1 MLNFIAFF
9 VYRKIK
15 TDMKKLTASVLAV
28 VLTASF
34 TVVSAQQDTLRTQEI
49 EGVVVTALGIK
60 REKRSLGYSTTEVKG
75 DQVAAAPVANVSD
88 ALAGQVAGLNIQQ
101 SGTMGGSTN
110 MVIRGIKS
118 LTSTNQPLIVIDGT
132 PINNETYSQSGISS
146 GGGGY
151 DYANGMADINPND
164 IESVNVLK
172 GAAASVLYGSR
183 GMNGVIMITTK
194 KGKRSRKIGVEFNSS
209 TTLGYAD
216 KSTLP
221 KYQKQYGGG
230 YTGSS
235 FYEVDPANGYPDING
250 DGILD
255 PNIVYTY
262 DDASFGSAFD
272 PNLLVYNW
280 DSQYPQLPG
289 YLKPTPF
296 VAGTDP
302 NSVWETAA
310 TFQNSIAFSGGN
322 DNGVFRLGFTN
333 FLQNGSLINS
343 ELKRNTL
350 DFSADYNFTDKLNVF
365 GNITYTNTN
374 GRGRVYT
381 GYESRNPMQGFRQW
395 WNMSV
400 DMNKQR
406 EAFFLTDQNMTWNLQ
421 DFESQE
427 VGYSDNYF
435 FNRIKNYQTD
445 KRDRYFGNFGAKY
458 QFTDWLSLL
467 GRFTFDTFSELQ
479 EERVEKGSS
488 DQGRFSNGGNGE
500 YYFMNHKVYEMNYDA
515 ILNIDKDFG
524 EDFNLN
530 ANLGFNYRRQG
541 RFGNW
546 AATNGGLKVP
556 GLFTITNTAEPLTED
571 NIRDFDIKK
580 SVDGIFAQASL
591 GYRNM
596 LFVDGSVRTDR
607 SSTFPVDNMRYWYYS
622 GSASLVFSE
631 LLENRD
637 IINFG
642 KLRFNYAK
650 VGNDTGA
657 FRLQNTYV
665 FIPAFNGS
673 FAATSPQTTNNPF
686 LRPEYMNEFEGGLEM
701 AFLKNRVSFDMSVY
715 KQVTYDLITDTD
727 VSSTSGFTRMYVNSG
742 NIENKGIEA
751 RLTVVPVKT
760 SDFGWEMTA
769 NWATNDTRVTRT
781 FGDNEFL
788 EFGSMWNVTTGAK
801 VGESTG
807 TIRGTNYVY
816 LNGQRV
822 VGTNGKYLISDD
834 PQEIIGDAVPDWRGG
849 LSNTFRYKNVSL
861 SFLLD
866 FKKGG
871 DVYSQ
876 DMAFGLATGLYE
888 ETAGVNELGNPVRNS
903 VANGGGVILPGV
915 KADGTP
921 NDIRTQMSNYTN
933 AYGYY
938 GGPEAMHV
946 YDGSFVK
953 LRNVTLSYRMP
964 KETFGNSFIDTMTL
978 SLIGRNLWIIHKNLP
993 YSDPEAGLTAGGNT
1007 LGFQNGAHP
1016 AFKEIGASIKVEF

>member
-1 MLNFIAFF
+1 
-9 VYRKIK
+9 
-15 TDMKKLTASVLAV
+15 MKKLTSSILAV
-28 VLTASF
+28 MLTASF
-34 TVVSAQQDTLRTQEI
+34 SVMNAQQDSVRTQEI

-75 DQVAAAPVANVSD
+75 DNVSSAPVANVSD

-118 LTSTNQPLIVIDGT
+118 LTSSNQPLVVVDGT
-132 PINNETYSQSGISS
+132 PINNSSYSQAGIDS

-164 IESVNVLK
+164 IESVNILK

-209 TTLGYAD
+209 TTLGFAD

-221 KYQKQYGGG
+221 KYQHEYGGG
-230 YTGSS
+230 YVGSS
-235 FYEVDPANGYPDING
+235 FYDVDPANGYPDING

-255 PNIVYTY
+255 ENIVYTY

-272 PNLLVYNW
+272 PNYLVYNW

-289 YLKPTPF
+289 YLQPTPW
-296 VAGTDP
+296 VAGADP
-302 NSVWETAA
+302 NVIWKTAA

-322 DNGVFRLGFTN
+322 DNGSFRLGFTN
-333 FLQNGSLINS
+333 FLQNGALDNS
-343 ELKRNTL
+343 EIKRNTL
-350 DFSADYNFTDKLNVF
+350 DFSGDYNFTDKLNVF
-365 GNITYTNTN
+365 GNITFSNTK
-374 GRGRVYT
+374 GKGRVYT

-406 EAFFLTDQNMTWNLQ
+406 EAYQLTGQNMTWNIK
-421 DFESQE
+421 DFESQD
-427 VGYSDNYF
+427 VGYTDNYY
-435 FNRIKNYQTD
+435 FNRWQNYQTD
-445 KRDRYFGNFGAKY
+445 NRDRYFGNFGVNYK
-458 QFTDWLSLL
+458 FTDWLSLL
-467 GRFTFDTFSELQ
+467 GRYTFDSFNELQ
-479 EERVEKGSS
+479 EERVQIGSS
-488 DQGRFSNGGNGE
+488 DQGRLNNGGKGE
-500 YYFMNHKVYEMNYDA
+500 YYFLNHKVYEMNYDA

-541 RFGNW
+541 RVGNS
-546 AATNGGLKVP
+546 AVTNGGLKVP
-556 GLFTITNTAEPLTED
+556 GLYSITNTAEALTEN
-571 NIRDFDIKK
+571 NIDDFDIKK
-580 SVDGIFAQASL
+580 SVDGLFAQASL

-596 LFVDGSVRTDR
+596 LFIDGSVRTDR
-607 SSTFPVDNMRYWYYS
+607 SSALPIDNMRYWYYS
-622 GSASLVFSE
+622 GSASMVFSE
-631 LLENRD
+631 LFENRD
-637 IINFG
+637 KVNFG

-657 FRLQNTYV
+657 YQLWNTYV
-665 FIPAFNGS
+665 FVPPFNGS
-673 FAATSPQTTNNPF
+673 FGASGPQTTNNEF
-686 LRPEYMNEFEGGLEM
+686 LRPEFMNEIEGGLEM
-701 AFLKNRVSFDMSVY
+701 AFFRNRLSFDVSVY
-715 KQVTYDLITDTD
+715 KQVTDDLITPTD
-727 VSSTSGFTRMYVNSG
+727 VSATSGFARMWVNSG
-742 NIENKGIEA
+742 SIENTGIEA
-751 RLTVVPVKT
+751 RLTVLPVKT
-760 SDFGWEMTA
+760 NDFSWEMTA
-769 NWATNDTRVTRT
+769 NWATNDSKVTKIY
-781 FGDNEFL
+781 GDSDFL
-788 EFGSMWNVTTGAK
+788 EFASMWNVTTGAK
-801 VGESTG
+801 LGESTG

-816 LNGQRV
+816 LNGQKV
-822 VGTNGKYLISDD
+822 VGANGKYLVSDD
-834 PQEIIGDAVPDWRGG
+834 PQEIIGNAIPDWRGG
-849 LSNTFRYKNVSL
+849 LMNTFRYKNVSL

-888 ETAGVNELGNPVRNS
+888 ETAGLNDLGNPVRNS
-903 VANGGGVILPGV
+903 VANGGGIILPGV
-915 KADGTP
+915 KEDGTP

-953 LRNVTLSYRMP
+953 LRNVTLSYKLP
-964 KETFGNSFIDTMTL
+964 KETFGNSFIDNMTL

-993 YSDPEAGLTAGGNT
+993 YSDPEAGLTAGGNAY
-1007 LGFQNGAHP
+1007 GFQNGAHP
-1016 AFKEIGASIKVEF
+1016 AFREIGASVKVEF